1 MNKSKVS
8 FGLIAGAFLGLLLLI
23 VLSMRNID
31 LEEEVLAELIFTYE
45 GEDQTID
52 FPIWRD
58 PGSGYCYLFLPSWFS
73 GKAGEFSIHYEAL
86 GVRVVI
92 DGVTYGD
99 GKDWIDEGE
108 EKTHDLEIR
117 GILGAEPV
125 CTTLQVLCSE
135 KLPAIFIEAQEQE
148 KILSREESAEKKY
161 FETGYM
167 RLLNEQGEL
176 VCQGEMEK
184 FKVRGNLTAELD
196 KKPFTFTLKEPM
208 ELLGME
214 PAVKWNL
221 LANATDG
228 TYIRNKII
236 RDLAYTCID
245 AFEPQ
250 GEFTEVYLNGAYQG
264 LYLLTE
270 AVEIG
275 TNRLEIDPKA
285 NWFIEME
292 LDFRAREDATQ
303 MITDRGQIFII
314 HSEDPVPE
322 EEKTQLLGRLNDV
335 ESALFAEN
343 GISQISGKPLEEL
356 IDMESFAEAWLIEEL
371 SGDHD
376 VGITS
381 QFAYALKEPDSL
393 WYAGPVWDFDGIMG
407 NVNKPMYAVPEAL
420 TGSVEMSGNADDNN
434 QNRWLA
440 AMWRNPKF
448 QELVK
453 NKYMQIFRDE
463 YERILQEE
471 IDGWVDTI
479 CRSAVL
485 DAFRWHENRLSWF
498 FTIPEGIDVN
508 MNDRQADSYEG
519 YDTLDPCL
527 AVVEDFMARKLSF
540 LDKLWIEGREFCL
553 LELWN
558 DAPFL
563 DQGYN
568 QTLYYWVEKGTGVTH
583 LPHYEAEG
591 WRFEGYFDKDYGDLI
606 SDGFVMEYY
615 RIAEGRW
622 TQVEE
627 ENEASLR

>member
-1 MNKSKVS
+1 MNKSKMS
-8 FGLIAGAFLGLLLLI
+8 FGLTAGAFLGLLLLI
-23 VLSMRNID
+23 VLSMGNMD
-31 LEEEVLAELIFTYE
+31 LEKEVLEELSFTCE
-45 GEDQTID
+45 GEGGEQS
-52 FPIWRD
+52 FPVWRD
-58 PGSGYCYLFLPSWFS
+58 PADGRCYLFLPSWFS
-73 GKAGEFSIHYEAL
+73 GKAGEFSIHYETL
-86 GVRVVI
+86 GVSVLI
-92 DGVTYGD
+92 DGVAYGS
-99 GKDWIDEGE
+99 GRNWKDEGE
-108 EKTHDLEIR
+108 EKIHELEIR
-117 GILGAEPV
+117 GMPGTKTV

-135 KLPAIFIEAQEQE
+135 KLPAIFIQAQEQE
-148 KILSREESAEKKY
+148 EILSREESPEKKY

-167 RLLNEQGEL
+167 QMLDQKGEL
-176 VCQGEMEK
+176 VCEGEMEK

-196 KKPFTFTLKEPM
+196 KKPFTFTLKEPV

-214 PAVKWNL
+214 AAVKWNL

-228 TYIRNKII
+228 TFIRNKII
-236 RDLAYTCID
+236 RDLAYNCID
-245 AFEPQ
+245 AYEPQ
-250 GEFTEVYLNGAYQG
+250 GEFIEVYLNGAYQG

-292 LDFRAREDATQ
+292 LDFRARDDATQ

-314 HSEDPVPE
+314 HSDDPVTE
-322 EEKTQLLGRLNDV
+322 EEKAQLLGRLNDV

-343 GISQISGKPLEEL
+343 GVSQISGKPLEEL
-356 IDMESFAEAWLIEEL
+356 IHMESFAEAWLVEEL

-381 QFAYALKEPDSL
+381 QFAYALKEGDSL

-420 TGSVEMSGNADDNN
+420 TGVVEMCGNEDDNN

-453 NKYMQIFRDE
+453 SKYVQVFRDE
-463 YERILQEE
+463 YERILLKE
-471 IDGWVDTI
+471 IDGWVKEI
-479 CRSAVL
+479 RRSAVL

-498 FTIPEGIDVN
+498 FTMPEGIDVDIN
-508 MNDRQADSYEG
+508 QRQVDSYEE

-527 AVVEDFMARKLSF
+527 AVVEDFMTRKLSF

-553 LELWN
+553 VEVRN

-568 QTLYYWVEKGTGVTH
+568 QTLYYWVEKGTGISH
-583 LPHYEAEG
+583 LPHYEPEG
-591 WRFEGYFDKDYGDLI
+591 WHFEGYFDKDYDDLI
-606 SDGFVMEYY
+606 SDGFVIEYY
-615 RIAEGRW
+615 RIVEGRW
-622 TQVEE
+622 TQEE
-627 ENEASLR
+627 DGGTPQ